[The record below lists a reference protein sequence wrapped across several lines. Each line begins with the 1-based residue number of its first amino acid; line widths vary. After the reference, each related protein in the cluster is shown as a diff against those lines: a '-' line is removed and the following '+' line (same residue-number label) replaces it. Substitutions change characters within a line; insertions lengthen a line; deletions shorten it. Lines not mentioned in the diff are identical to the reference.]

1 MTNRSPVRIFL
12 SPVDEAR
19 AAVIGRVL
27 HRNNVAISRLV
38 EKAMTEELSVAEK
51 EMKKNLHQINDSL
64 VSELKAMP
72 MKGKI
77 GVVG

>member
-1 MTNRSPVRIFL
+1 M

-19 AAVIGRVL
+19 AAVIGKVL
-27 HRNNVAISRLV
+27 QRNNVAISRLV

-72 MKGKI
+72 VAGNV